1 MSLTNWAVGYGSST
15 FTQRS
20 ITDMLCERWSAIAT
34 SGRRPHCTFLTWL
47 LLSIPWK
54 KNYEDVYEGS
64 SSAPAASS
72 LRHVGSQ
79 NFSAQL
85 VHTENTH
92 SHIIKNDFSGSPSS
106 QVCQKDPR
114 LDRVPKNRTHRAGAA
129 GRGMVQ
135 SWRRTKH
142 FSEESLILA
151 EKSYY
156 ILKFYSCCPVWHD
169 FT

>member
-1 MSLTNWAVGYGSST
+1 MYVSYMASVEHSL
-15 FTQRS
+15 
-20 ITDMLCERWSAIAT
+20 
-34 SGRRPHCTFLTWL
+34 
-47 LLSIPWK
+47 K
-54 KNYEDVYEGS
+54 KIYEDVYEGS

-92 SHIIKNDFSGSPSS
+92 SHIIKNDFFGSPSS

-135 SWRRTKH
+135 S
-142 FSEESLILA
+142 
-151 EKSYY
+151 
-156 ILKFYSCCPVWHD
+156 
-169 FT
+169 

>member
-1 MSLTNWAVGYGSST
+1 MRAMERHSYIWQAATLYVSYMACVEHSLNK
-15 FTQRS
+15 
-20 ITDMLCERWSAIAT
+20 I
-34 SGRRPHCTFLTWL
+34 
-47 LLSIPWK
+47 
-54 KNYEDVYEGS
+54 YEDVYEGS

-114 LDRVPKNRTHRAGAA
+114 LDRVPNTAPQCFVALRNENQRYTAA
-129 GRGMVQ
+129 
-135 SWRRTKH
+135 
-142 FSEESLILA
+142 
-151 EKSYY
+151 SY
-156 ILKFYSCCPVWHD
+156 IF
-169 FT
+169 